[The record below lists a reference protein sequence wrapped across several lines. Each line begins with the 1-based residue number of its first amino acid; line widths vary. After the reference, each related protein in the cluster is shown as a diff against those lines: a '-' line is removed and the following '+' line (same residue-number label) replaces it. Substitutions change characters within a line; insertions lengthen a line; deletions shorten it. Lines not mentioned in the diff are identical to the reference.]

1 MKECNQQKGIYF
13 NETYAP
19 MGRLEAIRMSLSLSC
34 IMNFKLFQADVKSV
48 FLNYYIQ
55 KAVYVDRLWGFINPT
70 IPDHVFKLKKMLYG
84 LK

>member
-1 MKECNQQKGIYF
+1 MKECNQQEGIYF

-34 IMNFKLFQADVKSV
+34 IMNFKLFQAGVKSV
-48 FLNYYIQ
+48 FLNDYIQ
-55 KAVYVDRLWGFINPT
+55 EEVYVDRLSGFINPT